1 MSVATYVLGHKNPD
15 SDAICAAI
23 GYTAL
28 LHLQGQ
34 PEAVAARQGVLR
46 REAAYIL
53 ERFGVAAPLL
63 VTDLRPRVADV
74 ITGPAVSVHQDT
86 PLYEVGQILQRANI
100 RAVPVVDDANHLCG
114 MAGVEDL
121 AQGFL
126 GGLDLDQ
133 LDRVP
138 LHLENVQ
145 RVLGGQVLVAAPGRT
160 LRDRVMVGA
169 MAIDSMLKRLA
180 PDILLVMGDRADAQR
195 AAIECGVGALVVTGD
210 HPVSEEILA
219 LARARR
225 VTVIAVPHHTYTAV
239 RLILLSTPVRYVMR
253 TEVPTCSPDDLVE
266 DVRER
271 LRSGAARSLV
281 VVGEDRTVAGHLR
294 RADLLTPVHRRVV
307 LVDHNERGQAVP
319 GIEEADVVGVI
330 DHHRVA
336 DFQTRTPP
344 FMRLEPVGA
353 TSTIVAKLFAEA
365 AVPIPAPI
373 AGVLLAG
380 ILADTLLFRSPTTT
394 PEDRRVAAAL
404 AECAGVDPDDLGAQ
418 ILRLAADI
426 SDRSAEQLLLAD
438 FKDFSVEGRLFG
450 IGAIETSNGAEVLAR
465 RAELLAAMGRLRERG
480 YTSVLFAVI
489 DLVHEQTTLLV
500 VGHAEA
506 VAAAYGAALSDAHT
520 VALPG
525 ILSRKKHLVPLLG
538 ALSQRIAASS

>member
-15 SDAICAAI
+15 ADAICAAI

-34 PEAVAARQGVLR
+34 PDAVAARQGVLR
-46 REAAYIL
+46 RETAYIL

-63 VTDLRPRVADV
+63 ITDLRPRVADV
-74 ITGPAVSVHQDT
+74 IAGPAVSVHQDT

-100 RAVPVVDDANHLCG
+100 RAVPVVDDANRLCG
-114 MAGVEDL
+114 LASVEDL

-126 GGLDLDQ
+126 GGLDLDH
-133 LDRVP
+133 LDHVP
-138 LHLENVQ
+138 LHLENVL
-145 RVLGGQVLVAAPGRT
+145 RVLGGQLLVAASGRS

-169 MAIDSMLKRLA
+169 MTIDSMLKRLA

-195 AAIECGVGALVVTGD
+195 AAIEYGVGALVITGD

-219 LARARR
+219 LARERR
-225 VTVIAVPHHTYTAV
+225 VTVIAVPHHTYTTV

-266 DVRER
+266 TVRER
-271 LRSGAARSLV
+271 LRSGEARSLV
-281 VVGEDRTVAGHLR
+281 VVWEDRTVAGHLR
-294 RADLLTPVHRRVV
+294 RTDLLTPVHRRVV

-319 GIEEADVVGVI
+319 GIEEAEVVGVI

-380 ILADTLLFRSPTTT
+380 ILADTLLFRGPTTT
-394 PEDRRVAAAL
+394 PEDRRVAAVL
-404 AECAGVDPDDLGAQ
+404 AERAGVDPDDLGTQ

-450 IGAIETSNGAEVLAR
+450 IGVIETPNGAEVLAR

-506 VAAAYGAALSDAHT
+506 VAATYGAALADAHT

-538 ALSQRIAASS
+538 ALSQRIAAS